1 MTTRASAIV
10 GADLDP
16 TRFSDGVTKSMR
28 CGLIAQGSAF
38 DADTHS

>member
-16 TRFSDGVTKSMR
+16 TRFSDYVTNSIR
-28 CGLIAQGSAF
+28 CGLLAQGSTF